1 MNTLENRYLKIAASG
16 NLSMALLGVGFAVVT
31 ESRAILLDG
40 LFDLTYFIAALFT
53 FKVAQLVH
61 REDDDRFPY
70 GYAYFEPLMN
80 GIKGML
86 VLGISIMAFAD
97 AAAAIMS
104 SGRMIEAGY
113 AILYAIL
120 ATSGCVVFALVIRRG
135 ARQINS
141 PLLATDAY
149 NWWVNAAISACVL
162 FAFGS
167 ILLLRDSDWAFLIPY
182 VDPAVVVAVILITF
196 SIPVRLSWQALME
209 LLNRAPPENVTAQ
222 VREIIEASTADLP
235 VSECFV
241 RVINPGRTRMVLA
254 HVVLPDSFHITSLAE
269 LDRIREDC
277 QRRLRDAH
285 LATIVDILF
294 TSDRYWGA
302 PTAIPSEQKCA

>member
-1 MNTLENRYLKIAASG
+1 MSSLENRYLKIAASG
-16 NLSMALLGVGFAVVT
+16 NLSMALLGVGFAVIT

-97 AAAAIMS
+97 AIAAIMS
-104 SGRMIEAGY
+104 GGRTIEAGL
-113 AILYAIL
+113 AILYALL
-120 ATSGCVVFALVIRRG
+120 ATAGCVIFAMVIRKG
-135 ARQINS
+135 ARKVNS

-149 NWWVNAAISACVL
+149 NWLVNAAISACVL

-182 VDPAVVVAVILITF
+182 VDPIVVVTVILITL
-196 SIPVRLSWQALME
+196 SIPVKMAWQAMME
-209 LLNRAPPENVTAQ
+209 LLNRAPPESVSEHVRNIIEECTAQ
-222 VREIIEASTADLP
+222 LP
-235 VSECFV
+235 VSELFV
-241 RVINPGRTRMVLA
+241 RVLHPGRTRMVLV
-254 HVVLPDSFHITSLAE
+254 HVVLPDSFRVESLAM
-269 LDRIREDC
+269 LDDVREHC
-277 QRRLRDAH
+277 QMRLREAH
-285 LATIVDILF
+285 LETILDMVF
-294 TSDRYWGA
+294 TSDRAWGA
-302 PTAIPSEQKCA
+302 PTAIPTK